1 MDSWISIIHLDPIHI
16 YHLLYGFNW
25 IGSYNPWT
33 IYMKPI
39 MICIS
44 ILPPLVLAHKTIAC
58 GLYSLK
64 WLLYCTWASFLSLR
78 LSFLSEI
85 YLKFGSTGIKR
96 RLWLFK
102 LPLWLPWIY
111 FLDHLSFCFISS
123 DQSLC
128 GFLFQMFLDGLR
140 QHEEQFFKISN
151 RMIWWIWVS

>member
-39 MICIS
+39 MIRIS

-96 RLWLFK
+96 RLWHQKEALAFQTASLITLNLLSWPFIILFH
-102 LPLWLPWIY
+102 LLRSISMWL
-111 FLDHLSFCFISS
+111 FISNVFGWTEAAWRAIL
-123 DQSLC
+123 QN
-128 GFLFQMFLDGLR
+128 Q
-140 QHEEQFFKISN
+140 
-151 RMIWWIWVS
+151 